1 MEWLEYHR
9 LVGVDHFFLY
19 DTTHIGSSSTYSNA
33 THNVSSSSS
42 SSTSSSS
49 TSSSSS
55 SSPLSSTGSGV
66 GSGGQLY
73 SMGGRS
79 LRDMLKDYLALG
91 LVTIVPWHHPEPTPT
106 QPQYQRSHHQTETTQ
121 AQAQE
126 QEQDHQ
132 REKNPQ
138 LHRLKSLALTSCYT
152 R

>member
-1 MEWLEYHR
+1 MEYHR

-19 DTTHIGSSSTYSNA
+19 DTAPSGSSTYNNT
-33 THNVSSSSS
+33 THNV
-42 SSTSSSS
+42 SSS

-55 SSPLSSTGSGV
+55 SSPLSSTGSSGV

-73 SMGGRS
+73 SMAGHS

-91 LVTIVPWHHPEPTPT
+91 LVTIVPWHHPDPPPTQPQPPPT
-106 QPQYQRSHHQTETTQ
+106 QPQYLRSHHQTETTQ
-121 AQAQE
+121 EQEQAQ

-132 REKNPQ
+132 RENPQ